1 MRKLNTLYMRLFLLI
16 LSCMLVLILA
26 FSMAYYHKL
35 TGIIH
40 SQTRE
45 MAEKNISQTVDL
57 FDLLLKG
64 YDSITK
70 SLNSNY
76 EMLRLMKERDSDPA
90 VKVINDR
97 TITNNIGAI
106 YYSRDDIAA
115 IYIITNGGVMY
126 NYERKFAGVVDAN
139 YAHKEWYRKLKA
151 SAGEM
156 VWLGLYRGSVMNELQ
171 QEEPVFVFG
180 RQLYDLTDHRSVGIV
195 MFETY
200 PQAIMSALS
209 NASISSNSKVYI
221 TDKDKRI
228 IASTKMDAS
237 WALSSDELAT
247 GPVLDSDT
255 ISARDNLVVSAQ
267 PRMADWSVISM
278 TPRSDISARIDQ
290 TRQYLIAVI
299 AALVVLS
306 TAIATVI
313 SRTLSSPLRLLI
325 REMRRVETGDFHGSV
340 NVRSFDEI
348 NYLVTSFNRM
358 VNRMDELIERIT
370 LASVSEKNA
379 QLAALQSQVNPHFL
393 YNTLDMIYWMLD
405 ERGSEKLG
413 RVILSLSQMFRYS
426 SDWEEA
432 SKTTLRH
439 ELEQM
444 KHYMTIIESRLAG
457 RVSTEI
463 NIGEEWLGTL
473 IPKMTLQPI
482 FENAVKSGLEPKAG
496 PGVIRV
502 YTRTTERELQIVVED
517 DGAGMDESTLSRL
530 REALRMGGAAGSAGT
545 PRESRPALEM
555 DGVTAVLPA
564 AARRKGIGLP
574 NVHRR
579 LVLQHGEEYGLR
591 IDSVQGQGT
600 TVTIALPIPT
610 ARRESHGTAHRG

>member
-16 LSCMLVLILA
+16 LSCMLVLILV

-115 IYIITNGGVMY
+115 IYIITNGGVIY

-139 YAHKEWYRKLKA
+139 YAHKEWFRKLKA

-156 VWLGLYRGSVMNELQ
+156 VWLGLYRGSVMNEQ

-200 PQAIMSALS
+200 PQSIMSALS

-247 GPVLDSDT
+247 GPVLDPDT
-255 ISARDNLVVSAQ
+255 ISGSDNLVVSAR

-313 SRTLSSPLRLLI
+313 SRTLSSPLRLLV

-358 VNRMDELIERIT
+358 VKRMEELIERIT

-379 QLAALQSQVNPHFL
+379 ELAALQSQVNPHFL

-405 ERGSEKLG
+405 EQGSEKLG

-426 SDWEEA
+426 SDWDKA

-463 NIGEEWLGTL
+463 EIGEEWLGTL

-502 YTRTTERELQIVVED
+502 YTRRTERELHIVVED
-517 DGAGMDESTLSRL
+517 DGVGMDEEALARL
-530 REALRMGGAAGSAGT
+530 RAALRAGGAAGGGGAPWDS
-545 PRESRPALEM
+545 SPAPGM
-555 DGVTAVLPA
+555 DGGSAMLPA

-600 TVTIALPIPT
+600 TVTIALPIP
-610 ARRESHGTAHRG
+610 AVRRDAHGTAHRG